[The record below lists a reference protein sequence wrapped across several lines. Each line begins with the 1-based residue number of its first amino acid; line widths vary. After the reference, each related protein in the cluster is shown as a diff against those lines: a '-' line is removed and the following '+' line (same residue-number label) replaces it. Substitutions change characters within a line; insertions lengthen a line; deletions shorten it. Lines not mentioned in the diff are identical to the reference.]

1 MSAPKRSS
9 FYFCNDLAILAG
21 KLDEHLRLTR
31 QNRDPLI
38 PLTILVPNRNV
49 ARWLQMYL
57 AESQGPTGVSANLQF
72 RYLEDG
78 LKHYITLL
86 DPIKRPVRI
95 VSREETE
102 LFLLEIL
109 LSGEIGGHLGSYI
122 SSSTPRKTHQLASAL
137 ASLFQEYEYH
147 RNQWTLDWIAGKFK
161 KGPESEQGRLY
172 AVVRSRIKEKD
183 PRATSLAE
191 YAHDVFADLT
201 DPAKAGSLPQEEIFV
216 FGVSQISSLHQSI
229 LFSLSD
235 WLPACYFMLD
245 TTMTGVAEEW
255 RITSKPAFKVGK
267 GFPHT
272 WLEPQRRTLVAM
284 HAMRRATHDWF
295 TLRHQPRG
303 RGVLPSLQRAIL
315 KQPARRESFLIA
327 SEPTVRV
334 FACPGIFREVE
345 TVYQSI
351 VAEMVNDP
359 ALTLTDIAVLV
370 PDMAT
375 YRPVLESV
383 FEREVDADGRLR
395 VPFSI
400 TDFSSS
406 QASVYAQGVEAL
418 FALLEGSLARSE
430 MFRLFTN
437 PCFQERRG
445 VTGQAVAEWLELAE
459 ALGIHGGAAGRHSF
473 RAGLKRLRLG
483 FVMQDRFD
491 SNGDVV
497 SLADPFV
504 DEGAVGILS
513 AVVAELELAI
523 EQVGKADPASLPGLL
538 REVFDLF
545 LSVPETLPHEM
556 RVRENLAV
564 TMLRLQEFASK
575 RIDFNILREIILEAV
590 QGLSASKGE
599 YLANGVTVSALQPM
613 RPIPFKIL
621 YVLGMTEGKFPGRA
635 AESDMDLRNLHPLP
649 TDVNLPE
656 ANRLLLLE
664 AIMSAREKLI
674 LTYNCRDLRRDAK
687 FEMASCVR
695 EVVAFAEDYAGPI
708 PIHVM
713 PITASRIRMRGDV
726 VRLAPADQVMSLLY
740 TGSVSAELAREIERR
755 RSLASIAHSMSKST
769 GHRIRRIS
777 LKQLADY
784 LAFPLDT
791 VMRQIGN
798 LYGDEAEDL
807 SLKDREPAF
816 ASGRIFYR
824 LGTEI
829 LQTYFASQDRS
840 AEQRRQIATRIYRKH
855 ASSLRLPLPE
865 FGEADLLPLLLR
877 WHGAQKNWPQLL
889 EGEPFAS
896 ASTTVTVFPAGF
908 SEGVE
913 IFADLDLVRE
923 RPFLKE
929 CIVPVHSAHN
939 RSFLTPFLFYQMSN
953 FNGKAGDLVVHLIA
967 YGKSQSSY
975 KELLMKPVPEPKE
988 YLTDIAG
995 DFLRAE
1001 DQFIPFELVE
1011 EVKRLD
1017 ASPEDYSALL
1027 QSRVDEPGRP
1037 GNPWR
1042 EELVALVTPRIDHHA
1057 REKAQQRF
1065 GTFLEMIREK
1075 K

>member
-1 MSAPKRSS
+1 MSVPKRSS
-9 FYFCNDLAILAG
+9 FYFCNDLAVLAG

-31 QNRDPLI
+31 QNRDPLL

-49 ARWLQMYL
+49 SRWLQMYL

-86 DPIKRPVRI
+86 DAQKRSVRI
-95 VSREETE
+95 VSRDETE

-109 LSGEIGGHLGSYI
+109 LSGEVAGHLGSFI
-122 SSSTPRKTHQLASAL
+122 SSSTPRKTHQLASRL

-147 RNQWTLDWIAGKFK
+147 RNQWTLEWNAGKFK
-161 KGPESEQGRLY
+161 KGTESEQGRLY
-172 AVVRSRIKEKD
+172 AAVWSKIKEKD
-183 PRATSLAE
+183 KRATSLAE
-191 YAHDVFADLT
+191 YAQSVFADLNA
-201 DPAKAGSLPQEEIFV
+201 AKAGALPSEEIFV

-235 WLPACYFMLD
+235 WLPVRYFMLD
-245 TTMTGVAEEW
+245 LTMTGGGEEW
-255 RITSKPAFKVGK
+255 RITSKPAFKASN
-267 GFPHT
+267 GFPHS
-272 WLEPQRRTLVAM
+272 WLEPQRHTLASM
-284 HAMRRATHDWF
+284 QAMRKATHDWYF
-295 TLRHQPRG
+295 LRHQPNG
-303 RGVLPSLQRAIL
+303 RAVLPSLQRAIL
-315 KQPARRESFLIA
+315 KQPARKESFLLA
-327 SEPTVRV
+327 SEPTVRI
-334 FACPGIFREVE
+334 FACPGLFREVE

-351 VAEMVNDP
+351 MAEMANDP
-359 ALTLTDIAVLV
+359 DLTLTDIAVLV

-383 FEREVDADGRLR
+383 FEREVDADGRLK

-406 QASVYAQGVEAL
+406 QTSVYAQGVEAL
-418 FALLEGSLARSE
+418 FALLEGNLARSE
-430 MFRLFTN
+430 MFRLFGN

-445 VTGQAVAEWLELAE
+445 VTGQAVAQWLELAE
-459 ALGIHGGAAGRHSF
+459 SLGIHGGTAGRHSF

-497 SLADPFV
+497 SMADPFV
-504 DEGAVGILS
+504 DEGAVGIFS
-513 AVVAELELAI
+513 AVVGELESAI
-523 EQVGKADPASLPGLL
+523 ETVSKADLASLPGLL
-538 REVFDLF
+538 KGVFDLF
-545 LSVPETLPHEM
+545 LSVPESLPHEM
-556 RVRENLAV
+556 RVRENLAG
-564 TMLRLQEFASK
+564 TMLRLEEFASK
-575 RIDFNILREIILEAV
+575 RIDFHILREIILEAV

-649 TDVNLPE
+649 TDVSLPE

-664 AIMSAREKLI
+664 AMMSAREKLI

-713 PITASRIRMRGDV
+713 PITASRTRMRSDV
-726 VRLAPADQVMSLLY
+726 VRLAPADQAMSLLY
-740 TGSVSAELAREIERR
+740 TGSVSAELTQEIERR
-755 RSLASIAHSMSKST
+755 RSLASIAHSMSSST

-777 LKQLADY
+777 LRQLADY
-784 LAFPLDT
+784 LAYPLDT

-807 SLKDREPAF
+807 SLKDREPVF
-816 ASGRIFYR
+816 ATGRIFFR
-824 LGTEI
+824 IGVEI
-829 LQTYFASQDRS
+829 LRTFFASEDRS
-840 AEQRRQIATRIYRKH
+840 FQKLEQIAISIYRKH
-855 ASSLRLPLPE
+855 ASLLRLPLPG
-865 FGEADLLPLLLR
+865 FGDADLFPQLSR
-877 WHGAQKNWPQLL
+877 WYGAQEKWASLL
-889 EGEPFAS
+889 TGNPFEPAHAAF
-896 ASTTVTVFPAGF
+896 TVFPHGF
-908 SEGVE
+908 PEGVE
-913 IFADLDLVRE
+913 IVADLDLMRQN
-923 RPFLKE
+923 PFKSE
-929 CIVPVHSAHN
+929 CVVPVHSVHN
-939 RSFLTPFLFYQMSN
+939 RSFLAPFLFYQLLQCS
-953 FNGKAGDLVVHLIA
+953 GKAANFTVHQIP
-967 YGKSQSSY
+967 YGKSQPSY
-975 KELLMKPVPEPKE
+975 REMLMRSVSDPEE
-988 YLTDIAG
+988 YLTQVTS
-995 DFLRAE
+995 DFLEAE

-1011 EVKRLD
+1011 EMKQMDVP
-1017 ASPEDYSALL
+1017 PEEYSALL
-1027 QSRVDEPGRP
+1027 QSRVDEPGQKH
-1037 GNPWR
+1037 PWR
-1042 EELVALVTPRIDHHA
+1042 EELVALVAPRIDHSA
-1057 REKAQQRF
+1057 RAKVQQRF
-1065 GTFLEMIREK
+1065 GTFLEMVREK